1 MSKYLLLLL
10 TTLILLSTDSSF
22 ATEPF
27 NSVLLSRSEITVG
40 SPAEIVNGGGSPS
53 TVAAAPPSPVDINDE
68 RTAPPPSHEYPR
80 LSLGT
85 CRVQEWLN
93 KPEGMAFLYQFQEIY
108 GSSTSE
114 DVLMIKQ
121 RARSDG
127 HADWARSTLWIQ
139 GDCLATTDDWQSTP
153 PEWAFGFARNNIAS
167 AISMAVYM
175 NRQRRVDW
183 FLRDIS
189 GNKMQI
195 WSSGHYALNLTP
207 DCPLG
212 AWDGKITYQG
222 RQYSLGDTRGLT
234 VVQWLQG
241 PFAQA
246 VIRNSQFSQA
256 FDGLQAEDFPS
267 PWFYYFNGQI
277 PDPKRDGIGFASSE
291 QFEAYCRP
299 VWRSWFLDFLK
310 PLQDKFIVRVNGHN
324 IQWYFDQV
332 QDPWP
337 EIQQAANGCKLE
349 RYFGWGGWPH
359 WDQPTWNDVYHAIE
373 ELYHPL
379 VSSSGGSGLDERQG
393 WDVTTIQ
400 LNASCDWPSEQID
413 QYKRA
418 GLASTLM
425 GDGLFDGTA
434 YAEDYGYA
442 SYLRNGEVRYAPRDI
457 PEMHIKLGKA
467 LGPSSQFFADR
478 EHPLE
483 YRRFFDANTK
493 KTYTVVSNVWSFPI
507 AGIPAEDGVW
517 FLGRWPRERSGRLTF
532 SIGASYLDSV
542 PVGNEPAAAAGG
554 TSNESLT
561 LRAVPSVTRTSSQLG
576 FSAPVSSA
584 LEVWVFGVN
593 GRMVRTLALAGGQQ
607 RVLWDGC
614 DMEGRRVAPGVYFA
628 RAGQGA
634 DGQTARVLIV
644 R

>member
-1 MSKYLLLLL
+1 MHRSLLLLSAAL
-10 TTLILLSTDSSF
+10 VILSAGPSF
-22 ATEPF
+22 AVE
-27 NSVLLSRSEITVG
+27 LSNALPLSPSENAVS
-40 SPAEIVNGGGSPS
+40 SPPDAVNGGGPRS
-53 TVAAAPPSPVDINDE
+53 TAEAVPPSPVGINDE
-68 RTAPPPSHEYPR
+68 QNAPPPSHEYPR

-85 CRVQEWLN
+85 CWVQEWPN

-121 RARSDG
+121 RARSAG
-127 HADWARSTLWIQ
+127 HADWARSTIWIQ
-139 GDCLATTDDWQSTP
+139 GDCLATTDDWESAP

-175 NRQRRVDW
+175 NGQRRVDW
-183 FLRDIS
+183 FLRDVN

-195 WSSGHYALNLTP
+195 WSSRHYALNLTP

-212 AWDGKITYQG
+212 VWDGKITYQG

-234 VVQWLQG
+234 VAQWLQG

-246 VIRNSQFSQA
+246 VIRNSLFSQA
-256 FDGLQAEDFPS
+256 FNGLQAEDFPS
-267 PWFYYFNGQI
+267 TWLYYFNGQI

-310 PLQDKFIVRVNGHN
+310 PLQDKFIIRVNGHN
-324 IQWYFDQV
+324 IQWYFDHV

-359 WDQPTWNDVYHAIE
+359 WNQPAWNDVYHAIE
-373 ELYHPL
+373 QLYCPL
-379 VSSSGGSGLDERQG
+379 VSSSGVSAPDERQG

-400 LNASCDWPSEQID
+400 LNASYDWSSGQID

-434 YAEDYGYA
+434 YAEDYYYA
-442 SYLRNGEVRYAPRDI
+442 NYLQNGDGRYAPRDI

-467 LGPSSQFFADR
+467 LGPSRKHLADR
-478 EHPLE
+478 QHPLE
-483 YRRFFDANTK
+483 YRQFYDAGTK
-493 KTYTVVSNVWSFPI
+493 RLYTVVSNVWGVPI

-517 FLGRWPRERSGRLTF
+517 FLGLWPRARSERLTF
-532 SIGASYLDSV
+532 GVGKSYLESI
-542 PVGNEPAAAAGG
+542 PVGSEPAAAAAA
-554 TSNESLT
+554 TSDGPLT

-576 FSAPVSSA
+576 FSAPVSSS
-584 LEVWVFGVN
+584 LGVWVFGVD
-593 GRMVRTLALAGGQQ
+593 GRMVRALALAVGQQ
-607 RVLWDGC
+607 SVAWDGR

-634 DGQTARVLIV
+634 EGQTARVLIV